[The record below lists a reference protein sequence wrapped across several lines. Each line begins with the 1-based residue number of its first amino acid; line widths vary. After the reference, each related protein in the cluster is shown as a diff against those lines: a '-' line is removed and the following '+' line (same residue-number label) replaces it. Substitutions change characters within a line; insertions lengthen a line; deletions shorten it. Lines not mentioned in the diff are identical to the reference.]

1 MEEKLHSLFLLRLPC
16 VVKEYH
22 GGWKENC
29 TEGLVWT
36 NTGKESI
43 LKVVTLGDEKMIA
56 AAFCLK
62 RKMKNRNILYVDN
75 KIVTYLPV

>member
-1 MEEKLHSLFLLRLPC
+1 M
-16 VVKEYH
+16 
-22 GGWKENC
+22 
-29 TEGLVWT
+29 WT

-75 KIVTYLPV
+75 KIVTDIVGNKEKKF